1 MESILLPTESDH
13 VHDHGEEDVEF
24 SYDVKPLSCQRL
36 MDSDHQIRYSFVK
49 VRIRFCYHQFHHR
62 ITSGHQEHIRVG
74 CRDTTCDSY
83 LTMLKLFNLSFPLL
97 SAELSKLG
105 VEQERHYPIAKGIVR
120 WAQTALSGRDPHE
133 VELLTVQVNLVKHV
147 NVQEYYCLECRRV
160 RERNLKREKLKMNLV
175 YTADDA
181 EARAPID
188 DASSRTAAGKGDE
201 STTSTTC
208 PVCFVEF
215 GAAGTCA
222 VLTPCSHKFHEKCI
236 LTWMLKSPSCPLC
249 RFQMPIV

>member
-1 MESILLPTESDH
+1 MESILLPTDSDL

-36 MDSDHQIRYSFVK
+36 MDSDQQIRYSFVK
-49 VRIRFCYHQFHHR
+49 VESTLQPLFPAPFRGTFQAWSRTR
-62 ITSGHQEHIRVG
+62 TALP
-74 CRDTTCDSY
+74 DSEGDR
-83 LTMLKLFNLSFPLL
+83 P
-97 SAELSKLG
+97 
-105 VEQERHYPIAKGIVR
+105 V
-120 WAQTALSGRDPHE
+120 AQTTLSGRDPHE

-181 EARAPID
+181 EARVPMD

-201 STTSTTC
+201 TTTSSTC
-208 PVCFVEF
+208 LVCFVEF

-236 LTWMLKSPSCPLC
+236 LTWMVKSPSCPLC
-249 RFQMPIV
+249 RFQMHIV